1 MLLHGIRDA
10 VGHGKKVDTRREL
23 GSLRDTI
30 FYLTVPYTQHIS
42 LNIDLERILRLP

>member
-1 MLLHGIRDA
+1 MASAMLW
-10 VGHGKKVDTRREL
+10 VMVVDTRREL

-30 FYLTVPYTQHIS
+30 VYLTVLYTQHIS